1 MTLTPIHAL
10 RERVARLFGAG
21 EAPSI
26 ARASFWLLATG
37 GLLGLVSTAFP
48 SERPRDT
55 LAVAGTSVLAV
66 LLSLVPGTR
75 FHRLR
80 PPAYELL
87 CVAGTVLVSAGLFFG
102 GTSAYEFFYFW
113 VALYAAYFF
122 STRVIAVQLAFIL
135 VCYPVA
141 EALGQGAPPTAM
153 RWLLAAAT
161 LVVAAGMVSILKR
174 ELEHTVERLEALIE
188 ASPLAIFEL
197 DDDSRVLRW
206 NGTAE
211 ETFGWDRE
219 ELLGRRL
226 PLLAD
231 GENRH
236 LLADYVLS
244 SPPRSDHRA
253 DVRPTGP
260 FELRRFGLH
269 RPPGSGQRE
278 SRPPRARGGHL

>member
-1 MTLTPIHAL
+1 M
-10 RERVARLFGAG
+10 
-21 EAPSI
+21 
-26 ARASFWLLATG
+26 
-37 GLLGLVSTAFP
+37 
-48 SERPRDT
+48 
-55 LAVAGTSVLAV
+55 
-66 LLSLVPGTR
+66 PGTR

-244 SPPRSDHRA
+244 SPPRSDDRA